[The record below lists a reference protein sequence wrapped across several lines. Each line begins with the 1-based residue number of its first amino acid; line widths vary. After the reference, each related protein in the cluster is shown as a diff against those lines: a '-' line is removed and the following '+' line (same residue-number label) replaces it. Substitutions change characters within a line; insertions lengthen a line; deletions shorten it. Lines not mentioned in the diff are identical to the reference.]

1 MSTNDHDQIDDW
13 LLGRLDADEDDAVEA
28 LLRQVEEDELALAE
42 DTLATVWI
50 ANATATPARPSLLER
65 LQTSIDP
72 KKSLHGF
79 AGTIAELLQTTSARA
94 LELLDSI
101 DPDNWLHGPGPG
113 TWLIH
118 IEDVPLAETAIV
130 GFIRVDVGA
139 EFPHHEHVGDE
150 KCLVLSGELHDDGEV
165 YRRGQIARRS
175 GGSDHTI
182 RPGSDEPLVFL
193 TIVDRGVKFGEFF
206 VGPGDPDI

>member
-1 MSTNDHDQIDDW
+1 MSTNDHDKIDDW
-13 LLGRLDADEDDAVEA
+13 LLGRIDDDDVVDA
-28 LLRQVEEDELALAE
+28 LLRQVEEDEIALAE
-42 DTLATVWI
+42 DALAAVWVTNTSAI
-50 ANATATPARPSLLER
+50 SARASLLER

-72 KKSLHGF
+72 KKGLHGF
-79 AGTIAELLQTTSARA
+79 AATIAELLQTTKARA

-101 DPDNWLHGPGPG
+101 EPDNWLHGPGPG

-118 IEDVPLAETAIV
+118 IEDVPLVETAIV
-130 GFIRVDVGA
+130 GFTRVDVGA

-165 YRRGQIARRS
+165 YRRGQVAQRP

-182 RPGSDEPLVFL
+182 HSGSDEPLIFL